1 MGRAGRGRAPV
12 SRALAFT
19 TATTPAWKRVMGNKS
34 QAQMSLAEL
43 QAAIGW
49 MERNRLSEQL
59 HLLDGDPRYAWSARK
74 R

>member
-1 MGRAGRGRAPV
+1 
-12 SRALAFT
+12 
-19 TATTPAWKRVMGNKS
+19 MGNKS

>member
-1 MGRAGRGRAPV
+1 
-12 SRALAFT
+12 
-19 TATTPAWKRVMGNKS
+19 MGNKS

-74 R
+74 H